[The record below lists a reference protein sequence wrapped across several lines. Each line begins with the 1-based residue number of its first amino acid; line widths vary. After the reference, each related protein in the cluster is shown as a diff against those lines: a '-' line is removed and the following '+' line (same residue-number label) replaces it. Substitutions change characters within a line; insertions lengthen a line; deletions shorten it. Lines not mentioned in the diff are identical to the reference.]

1 MIWSLLTFDDLVFKT
16 EKISKLKS
24 AVIEEFVNG
33 YGVRVEETI
42 DGYNLFVLKNKIQY
56 NKTHLQRKHL
66 TSLSKKEVT
75 YFMEQIQ
82 KFGRQSY

>member
-1 MIWSLLTFDDLVFKT
+1 MNWILLTFDDLIFKSN
-16 EKISKLKS
+16 KITKLRS

-42 DGYNLFVLKNKIQY
+42 DGYDLFVLKNKIQY